1 MKSDRASWIGGSD
14 IGAIV
19 GVSPWA
25 TPLDVY
31 YSKVGWPDGLEPE
44 IDASKEKVFAR
55 GRRLEPIIR
64 EMAQDEFGLVVTK
77 ISTEERQNRYTDKL
91 VPYFAAEIDFEATV
105 TPRLHETWPQTSDIP
120 IGTYVN
126 CEVKTSHQFSQSKF
140 GEWGSD
146 EVPFTYAAQALWG
159 LGVTGRRH
167 CLFFVLSGM
176 DNLLPYRVDY
186 DEELIASLRRKGR
199 EFWESHILMR
209 VPPEPQTL
217 ADLDYLLPRTVST
230 KIVADAAL
238 GALYREYAD
247 IKRMEKLHKDRLED
261 LKFEIGS
268 RMIGGEKYEA
278 KTKVNKH
285 VLVVDGREV
294 LAVSYN
300 ETRTLDSD
308 RVIAAF
314 PEAAGMR
321 KVSKYFRFDLPKSKE
336 Q

>member
-1 MKSDRASWIGGSD
+1 MSTDRSAWIGGSD

-31 YSKVGWPDGLEPE
+31 YSKVGWPDGVEPDV
-44 IDASKEKVFAR
+44 DATKQKIFAR

-77 ISTEERQNRYTDKL
+77 ISTDERPNRYTDEV
-91 VPYFAAEIDFEATV
+91 VPYFAAEIDFEAIV

-120 IGTYVN
+120 IGTCVN
-126 CEVKTSHQFSQSKF
+126 CEVKTSHQFAQSKF

-186 DEELIASLRRKGR
+186 DEELIASLRKKGR
-199 EFWESHILMR
+199 EFWESHVLMR
-209 VPPEPQTL
+209 VPPPPQTL
-217 ADLDYLLPRTVST
+217 ADLDYLLPRNVST
-230 KIVADAAL
+230 KVVADAQLSAL
-238 GALYREYAD
+238 WREYED
-247 IKRMEKLHKDRLED
+247 CKRQERLAIERIDD
-261 LKFEIGS
+261 LKFEIGCA
-268 RMIGGEKYEA
+268 MLGGEKMENP
-278 KTKVNKH
+278 TKIGKH
-285 VLVVDGREV
+285 ELVVDGRSVMSITYCETKRMDQKRV
-294 LAVSYN
+294 LEAY
-300 ETRTLDSD
+300 
-308 RVIAAF
+308 
-314 PEAAGMR
+314 PEAAGMQS
-321 KVSKYFRFDLPKSKE
+321 VSRYYKFDPVRSKK
-336 Q
+336 